1 MPTLAFLC
9 YEDPG
14 LETTLQCTMQPRKP
28 RKIKPLGFRLRRWQL
43 AVVILVLFFL
53 PLQFMN
59 LASPRAVL
67 SASQVQLWRQEMI
80 PASDWTSDDVEVWLQ
95 LSAEITE
102 SQLMSFRKR
111 PFNGKDLLKLSEADL
126 RAKINVYEKTQM
138 YRLLRLRHDLMRKQ
152 DSVSKHLLNNV
163 PGVPNAS
170 EIFTHMHSG
179 DDRPRTVKLYR

>member
-1 MPTLAFLC
+1 
-9 YEDPG
+9 
-14 LETTLQCTMQPRKP
+14 
-28 RKIKPLGFRLRRWQL
+28 
-43 AVVILVLFFL
+43 
-53 PLQFMN
+53 
-59 LASPRAVL
+59 
-67 SASQVQLWRQEMI
+67 MI

-163 PGVPNAS
+163 PGVPNDS